1 MKYASVRS
9 CAFLIAA
16 TAVALMC
23 MGQPVVVEAQSS
35 RLTANIPFDFY
46 VGHDLLPAGKY
57 DLRTVAGSVLRVLS
71 ENGERTA
78 AISTIPVWNESG
90 RVSKLVFN
98 RYGKTYFLS
107 EVHWQ
112 GFSQARGL
120 IKSPSELELA
130 RSNSRRVVE
139 TEIGK

>member
-1 MKYASVRS
+1 MKYASVRV
-9 CAFLIAA
+9 CAILAAA
-16 TAVALMC
+16 TVALTC
-23 MGQPVVVEAQSS
+23 AGQPVVVEAQSS

-46 VGHDLLPAGKY
+46 VGRDLLPAGKY
-57 DLRTVAGSVLRVLS
+57 DMRTVAGSVLRVLS

-98 RYGKTYFLS
+98 RYGQTYFLS
-107 EVHWQ
+107 EVHWR
-112 GFSQARGL
+112 GSSQARGV
-120 IKSPSELELA
+120 IKSPTEIELA
-130 RSNSRRVVE
+130 RSNTRRVVE